1 MANQERKFL
10 REIEYDD
17 GDDAKVL
24 QNAFMA
30 SLDDVDLRCERL
42 IVMFVK
48 EHKVRWKPKEEK
60 DG

>member
-1 MANQERKFL
+1 MSL
-10 REIEYDD
+10 RGFSRGTMYFFI
-17 GDDAKVL
+17 AKVL

-30 SLDDVDLRCERL
+30 SLDEVDLRCERL

-48 EHKVRWKPKEEK
+48 EHKGLWKPKEEK